1 MIKVIE
7 AETCVDAW
15 LQACTFLLDQPGR
28 RAYTIVLEIAAPL
41 ALPPR
46 DRLVYEF
53 VDGFLRR
60 GGALPVN
67 TVVNTIFPVQLYERH
82 GIVGVYK
89 HYPEIYPQI
98 QCHDTARSW
107 GTYAM
112 RMIERTDHNGHTIY
126 PLRDLISK
134 LGNQAKVSGSKR
146 ACYELG
152 TVDIFGD
159 IPIYDPGRDRAP
171 IMGGPCLSHISAKL
185 TPEHAVHLTAFYRS
199 HYYIQR
205 ALGNFLGLAHLQNFI
220 SREAKINMSSL
231 VVHSSM
237 AQLDTLAGKWGSG
250 DVRKLVESCLLAY
263 HAEAA

>member
-1 MIKVIE
+1 MIKAIE

-15 LQACTFLLDQPGR
+15 LQASTFLLDQPGR

-46 DRLVYEF
+46 DRAVYDL

-60 GGALPVN
+60 GSALPIN
-67 TVVNTIFPVQLYERH
+67 TVVNTIFPAQLYERY
-82 GIVGVYK
+82 GTAGVYK
-89 HYPEIYPQI
+89 RYPELYSTI

-112 RMIERTDHNGHTIY
+112 RMIERKDHNGNTIY
-126 PLRDLISK
+126 PLRDLVTK
-134 LGNQAKVSGSKR
+134 LGSQSRLSSRKQ

-152 TVDIFGD
+152 TVDIFSD

-185 TPEHAVHLTAFYRS
+185 TPEHAIHLTAFYRS

-220 SREAKINMSSL
+220 SREASINMAAL

-237 AQLDTLAGKWGSG
+237 AQLDTVAGGWGAG
-250 DVRKLVESCLLAY
+250 DVRELIESCLLAY
-263 HAEAA
+263 RKEAA